1 VCRSIA
7 GARSPSQPIRKYTN
21 DGCSARVQNETST
34 SPFVG
39 AASRCWLR
47 AWRPGCVASA
57 ASSRD
62 ILMSPRRWTTCSSA
76 GRHSRASSMNE
87 PFDFLFAQAVE
98 PIKELGRIL
107 GGLGSQ
113 RPDCV
118 AQIPRSR
125 RIVATRDPSRL
136 SCGVA
141 ETQLGPSARISA
153 AFLARALGH
162 RGASLRG
169 QELATIFCRSEG

>member
-98 PIKELGRIL
+98 PIKERPLVGGQFRRLFGAKHGGSTVRIML
-107 GGLGSQ
+107 PQ
-113 RPDCV
+113 RSVFPCKLCSPDRHCIV
-118 AQIPRSR
+118 RSR
-125 RIVATRDPSRL
+125 RREVTRAAQQATAPAL
-136 SCGVA
+136 S
-141 ETQLGPSARISA
+141 
-153 AFLARALGH
+153 
-162 RGASLRG
+162 
-169 QELATIFCRSEG
+169 